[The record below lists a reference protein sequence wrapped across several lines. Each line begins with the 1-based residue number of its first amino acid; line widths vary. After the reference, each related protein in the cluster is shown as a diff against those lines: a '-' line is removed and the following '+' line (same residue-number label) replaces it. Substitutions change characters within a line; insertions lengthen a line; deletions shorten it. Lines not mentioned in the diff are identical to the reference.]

1 MTEYAKMLI
10 ARHDARV
17 AREKNLQSLIEHGIV
32 NAPEQKQENKQ
43 ESTPEIPPLTMED
56 YDNFLASALKI
67 A

>member
-1 MTEYAKMLI
+1 MTEYAKMLL

-17 AREKNLQSLIEHGIV
+17 AREKNLQSLMERGIV
-32 NAPEQKQENKQ
+32 NAPEQKQ